1 MDNINVGIEDEYDRI
16 DFDSP
21 GMNIDNTGMDF
32 DNHGMNFDSPGM
44 DTDNSEMNF
53 DSPGIGFDNSGIE
66 RENKGQRQ
74 EGWREYDQFI
84 TKPVRIISIKKPL
97 SSLFFSINIGSIR
110 SSISLLSFQRIGAYE
125 KKS

>member
-1 MDNINVGIEDEYDRI
+1 MDFDSPGMDFDNSEMDFDNHGI

-21 GMNIDNTGMDF
+21 GMSFDSHGIDF
-32 DNHGMNFDSPGM
+32 DY
-44 DTDNSEMNF
+44 
-53 DSPGIGFDNSGIE
+53 SGIDCDKSGFE